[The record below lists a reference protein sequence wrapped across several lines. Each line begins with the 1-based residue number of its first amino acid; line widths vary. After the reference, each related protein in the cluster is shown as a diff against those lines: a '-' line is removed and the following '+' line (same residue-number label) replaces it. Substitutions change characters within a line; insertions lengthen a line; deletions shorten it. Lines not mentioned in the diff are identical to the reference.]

1 MDDATKS
8 RPVYEN
14 LDTAYVN
21 LAALLR
27 YLRQREFVGHVHV
40 EMEEYTADVRF
51 GADGNLDAHEVD
63 HAMGREARGE
73 AAMQRLIVR
82 AMTPGGQISV
92 YAGEGERRS
101 ESEPAASWHA
111 TVGAERQPPQQSAP
125 VKSAEDASSME
136 EMDEV
141 DWEALL
147 RLSGEMIAAVERAA
161 LGVGADFDSSFHAA
175 RLEAA
180 DDFSFLDPS
189 TGRFDYAY
197 SEVQLHADVSP
208 RTYASGIG
216 TCLHRAVEKLTAGP
230 RAGSVRE
237 RIALEL
243 AVLARRRHAELARLK
258 LAPELDRIAG
268 TRVL

>member
-1 MDDATKS
+1 MDDDIKS

-27 YLRQREFVGHVHV
+27 HLRQREFVGHVHI
-40 EMEEYTADVRF
+40 EMEEYTADVRLR
-51 GADGNLDAHEVD
+51 ADGSLDVHEMD

-82 AMTPGGQISV
+82 AMSPGGQISV
-92 YAGEGERRS
+92 YQGEERQD
-101 ESEPAASWHA
+101 ESATASWRA
-111 TVGAERQPPQQSAP
+111 MSGAEQPQQPRAP
-125 VKSAEDASSME
+125 VKKAEDESPPE

-141 DWEALL
+141 DWAALL

-161 LGVGADFDSSFHAA
+161 LGVGADFNSSFHAA

-189 TGRFDYAY
+189 TGRFEYAY
-197 SEVQLHADVSP
+197 SEVQLHADVPP
-208 RTYASGIG
+208 RTFTSGIG
-216 TCLHRAVEKLTAGP
+216 TCLHRAVEKLTAGS

-243 AVLARRRHAELARLK
+243 AVLARRRQAELARLK
-258 LAPELDRIAG
+258 LTPELDRIAG